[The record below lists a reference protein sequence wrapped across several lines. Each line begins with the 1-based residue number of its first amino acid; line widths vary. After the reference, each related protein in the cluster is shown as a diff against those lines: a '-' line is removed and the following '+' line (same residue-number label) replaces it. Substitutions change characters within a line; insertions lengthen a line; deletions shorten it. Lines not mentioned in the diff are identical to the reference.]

1 MLKYGASNWPENP
14 CWIVLRPWQG
24 RENITE
30 AKLGRTN
37 PSQRANMLSEFQ
49 QSCKP
54 RCFIV
59 LKYGGIKN
67 HTIDYFVW
75 CIWCFG
81 GGLFELVIPAQG
93 FVASVVSL
101 DSSWW
106 KDLGTMKSVQLGKLH
121 CPRIYLQEFR
131 NPPSKIKRIANSSSL
146 TKPTQCVFQK
156 NIVQL
161 KPWKHWNLPFVF
173 LIRWIKAPP
182 PKRCRRRGAITKAK
196 WWQMFGLCLRP
207 SVCMEIWSRFW
218 LEDDFLAAVADLM
231 PRQRSQDILL
241 SHVFCSGFSMR

>member
-1 MLKYGASNWPENP
+1 M
-14 CWIVLRPWQG
+14 
-24 RENITE
+24 
-30 AKLGRTN
+30 
-37 PSQRANMLSEFQ
+37 
-49 QSCKP
+49 
-54 RCFIV
+54 

-161 KPWKHWNLPFVF
+161 KPWKHWNLPFVC
-173 LIRWIKAPP
+173 LIRWIKAAP

-207 SVCMEIWSRFW
+207 SVCMEIWSGFW
-218 LEDDFLAAVADLM
+218 LEDDFSSSRCGFNAETA
-231 PRQRSQDILL
+231 ILI
-241 SHVFCSGFSMR
+241 SYFHVFFEWDKRNHEVMVMCSIYFDDESGRNKKWICQNQKSLISEDFDLLLPNMLLPPCT

>member
-1 MLKYGASNWPENP
+1 M
-14 CWIVLRPWQG
+14 
-24 RENITE
+24 
-30 AKLGRTN
+30 
-37 PSQRANMLSEFQ
+37 
-49 QSCKP
+49 
-54 RCFIV
+54 

-67 HTIDYFVW
+67 HTIDYFV
-75 CIWCFG
+75 WCFG

-106 KDLGTMKSVQLGKLH
+106 KELGTMKSVQLGKLH

-131 NPPSKIKRIANSSSL
+131 NPPSKIKRIANFSSL

-207 SVCMEIWSRFW
+207 SVCMEIWSGFW
-218 LEDDFLAAVADLM
+218 LEDDFSSSRCGFDAKTEISRYLTFTCILF
-231 PRQRSQDILL
+231 RFFNEIRETTRSRSCVRWFISMNLEGIK
-241 SHVFCSGFSMR
+241 SGQTKI